1 MATVKYFFLMFF
13 LFSYTKENFA
23 NPMDCEKNNIGVFN
37 SILFTNFDKK
47 GNIIGEDEVIR
58 PIVGEWSNST
68 YRIQKIFI
76 KNKNKKF
83 KIDSVEI
90 TYVTKAKNK
99 SVYKRSYK
107 VVPSKEKGYQE
118 VEGFKFEDGVA
129 DKDYRPGVQ
138 TYTLK
143 DGEKQ
148 VCSMS
153 VDHYYATEEI

>member
-1 MATVKYFFLMFF
+1 MATIKYFLLISF
-13 LFSYTKENFA
+13 LFIYTKENFA
-23 NPMDCEKNNIGVFN
+23 TPMDCEKNSIGLFN

-90 TYVTKAKNK
+90 SYVEKANNK
-99 SVYKRSYK
+99 SIYKRNYK

-118 VEGFKFEDGVA
+118 VEGFKFNDGVA
-129 DKDYRPGVQ
+129 DKDFRPGTQ

-143 DGEKQ
+143 DGEKL
-148 VCSMS
+148 VCAMS
-153 VDHYYATEEI
+153 VNHYFATEEI